1 MKITRMVQIMTLN
14 CTLYVDY
21 WNGYY
26 LKFQCGMHNLDS
38 PVLLII
44 HHHFDVDD
52 ICFCFECVHIICS
65 YAWRSWA
72 FESFIRHVWIMYG
85 LDQQH
90 VMIILY
96 LNLINNKNRNQ
107 TTEIVLCNEI
117 FFEYTH
123 RLRWMIWY
131 SDVEDNK
138 LLKYSECV
146 QWYLCAN
153 WKTICT
159 LYVESC
165 CLCNRFSNQL

>member
-1 MKITRMVQIMTLN
+1 MMFPFSLPSLGPLRSSNINSKIDNIDCKILANQDILYFLFYNSNHHGYISRMGRIMTLN
-14 CTLYVDY
+14 CTSYVDY

-117 FFEYTH
+117 FFE
-123 RLRWMIWY
+123 
-131 SDVEDNK
+131 
-138 LLKYSECV
+138 
-146 QWYLCAN
+146 
-153 WKTICT
+153 
-159 LYVESC
+159 
-165 CLCNRFSNQL
+165 

>member
-1 MKITRMVQIMTLN
+1 MDIHEHILFDTRMVQIMTLN

-52 ICFCFECVHIICS
+52 ICFCFKCVYIICS

-96 LNLINNKNRNQ
+96 LNLINNKNRTQ

-117 FFEYTH
+117 SFEYIH
-123 RLRWMIWY
+123 RLRWMFDIR
-131 SDVEDNK
+131 
-138 LLKYSECV
+138 LLRII
-146 QWYLCAN
+146 N
-153 WKTICT
+153 
-159 LYVESC
+159 
-165 CLCNRFSNQL
+165 F